1 MDASVIYTFIAAAV
15 PVSTVGITLIAKAV
29 SLKNQVDAHE
39 ATDVIVHSAQ
49 REQLGRI
56 EAKLDLLTDKLIPQ
70 ASVHP
75 K

>member
-1 MDASVIYTFIAAAV
+1 MDAAVIYTFLAAAV
-15 PVSTVGITLIAKAV
+15 PVSTIGITLIAKAV
-29 SLKNQVDAHE
+29 TLKNRVDAHE
-39 ATDVIVHSAQ
+39 ALDVVVHAGQ
-49 REQLGRI
+49 HERLGRI